1 MIEIGK
7 INTLIIKKET
17 DVGIFLGDDE
27 GNEVLLPKSRLDA
40 DYKVNSK
47 IQVFIYCE
55 SGGQLIASLKKPVAL
70 INSFAYL
77 RVKEVTSVG
86 AFLEWGLEKDLFVPF
101 NEQKQELIIN
111 KYCVV
116 YIYLDPLSKRIVGS
130 TRIDKF
136 VSNEA
141 HQLEGGKEVEIM
153 IYEESPLGFS
163 CVINGKHKGLIYH
176 NEIFQDVFIGEELT
190 AYVKTIRDD
199 GLIDISLQKSGF
211 KNVLNATDIILEY
224 IENNDGYLNLH
235 DKSTPQEIA
244 SKFNMSKA
252 TFKKSIGIL
261 YRHRKV
267 LIKPDGVYLVRNSE
281 EISANTEDKN

>member
-1 MIEIGK
+1 MIEIGQ
-7 INTLIIKKET
+7 INTLVIKRET
-17 DVGIFLGDDE
+17 DVGIFLSDDE
-27 GNEVLLPKSRLDA
+27 GNEALLPKSRLDA

-47 IQVFIYCE
+47 LQVFVYSE
-55 SGGQLIASLKKPVAL
+55 SDGRLIASIKKPIATL
-70 INSFAYL
+70 NSFAYL
-77 RVKEVTSVG
+77 RVKEVTNVG

-101 NEQKQELIIN
+101 NEQKQELTIN
-111 KYCVV
+111 EYCVV
-116 YIYLDPLSKRIVGS
+116 YVYLDPLSKRIVAS

-136 VSNEA
+136 VSNES
-141 HQLEGGKEVEIM
+141 HQLECGKEVEIM

-163 CVINGKHKGLIYH
+163 CIINGKHKGLIYH

-244 SKFNMSKA
+244 AKFNMSKA

-267 LIKPDGVYLVRNSE
+267 LIKSDGVYLVKNGDENSSTTA
-281 EISANTEDKN
+281 INN

>member
-1 MIEIGK
+1 MIEIGQ
-7 INTLIIKKET
+7 INTLVIKRET
-17 DVGIFLGDDE
+17 DVGIFLSDNE
-27 GNEVLLPKSRLDA
+27 GNEALLPKSRLDA

-47 IQVFIYCE
+47 LQVFIYSE
-55 SGGQLIASLKKPVAL
+55 SDGRLMASVKKPIAAL
-70 INSFAYL
+70 NSFAYL
-77 RVKEVTSVG
+77 RVKEVTNVG
-86 AFLEWGLEKDLFVPF
+86 AFLEWGLEKDLFIPF
-101 NEQKQELIIN
+101 NEQKQELTIN

-116 YIYLDPLSKRIVGS
+116 FIYLDALSKRIVAS

-136 VSNEA
+136 ISNDG
-141 HQLEGGKEVEIM
+141 HKLEGGTEVDVL

-163 CVINGKHKGLIYH
+163 CIINGKHKGLIYH

-244 SKFNMSKA
+244 AKFNMSKA

-267 LIKPDGVYLVRNSE
+267 LIKPDGVYLVKNGDEDSSE
-281 EISANTEDKN
+281 TTSNQ